1 MSTDAADHD
10 VSFGQLIEGSR
21 SESPPADW
29 PNKVIRLGIS
39 TESGDVVIHPFH
51 RQSLIEES
59 HVLIHAGETRETEY
73 IESIAF
79 NN

>member
-29 PNKVIRLGIS
+29 PNKVIRLGS
-39 TESGDVVIHPFH
+39 PPN
-51 RQSLIEES
+51 LAM
-59 HVLIHAGETRETEY
+59 L
-73 IESIAF
+73 
-79 NN
+79 